1 MRTLDIIG
9 AQVRDERG
17 ELLGIVH
24 DLLLESG
31 ASPLPDSS
39 EPAFAIS
46 KLVVGPAGIG
56 HRLGYGRGEMNG
68 PWPLTLIL
76 KRLAARSTQIP
87 WSEVVECASRRI
99 TVRTNGSADALKE
112 TS

>member
-1 MRTLDIIG
+1 MRSLDLVG
-9 AQVRDERG
+9 AEVRNERG
-17 ELLGIVH
+17 ERLGVVH
-24 DLLLESG
+24 DLLLQSG
-31 ASPLPDSS
+31 APPLPDSS

-46 KLVVGPAGIG
+46 KLVVGPSGVG

-76 KRLAARSTQIP
+76 KRLAARSREIP
-87 WSEVVECASRRI
+87 WSDVLECASRTI
-99 TVRTNGSADALKE
+99 TVRTNGTADTPEE